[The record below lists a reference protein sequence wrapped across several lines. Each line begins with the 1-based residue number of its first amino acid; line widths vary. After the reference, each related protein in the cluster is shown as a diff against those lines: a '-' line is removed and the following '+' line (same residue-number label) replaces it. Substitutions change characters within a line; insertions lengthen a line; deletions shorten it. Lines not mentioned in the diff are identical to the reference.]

1 MGAAGFFLWD
11 GMEGRDFLYFFGS
24 FLRRLEEEEDNL

>member
-1 MGAAGFFLWD
+1 MRAAGVFY

-24 FLRRLEEEEDNL
+24 FLRGLEEEEDNL